1 VTSPASS
8 VSLRAVAAAVVLTA
22 LAGTAFAGGWVEE
35 RVDRTVI
42 HVSVYQLPDP
52 NNTGTA
58 NRADVAAVRE
68 FVRRFPETFEKK
80 YKARYEADPAKYGD
94 HKWGRVEVELHPF
107 SGIQVEGVEND
118 LLAIAGDMAPDILY
132 VNFRKSDNYIQND
145 FLYPLD
151 KPEDGYLAGM
161 TEAEKAF
168 RVFPKIWP
176 VIKRKGP
183 RGKMQVWALPYGGAV
198 GRVLVYRKDL
208 FDEKGVPY
216 PTAQWTWEKMYQA
229 AKKIT
234 DPKRGI
240 YGLMFTRGKHESW
253 WWVTFLWSAGAEA
266 MTYDE
271 EKDEWRCAFG
281 SREAAVALEYYTR
294 ICNERWEGDEGKI
307 RRGYA
312 YMETGAWSKWDRGEI
327 GMMFEYIDEKLFS
340 QINPEVTGMVPVPLG
355 PTGKRGGELNSRMMG
370 LFSGIKHPAV
380 RDAAWE
386 YMRFYD
392 SEEAV
397 RIKTRIMVEG
407 GFGRFVNPR
416 YLTMFGYPEVVRLS
430 PKGWKETFEIAVE
443 TGKPEPYG
451 TNSNLAYDMM
461 TFPIQEA
468 RQLAMK
474 DKLPADYDERV
485 DVMHDIV
492 QRANQ
497 RANEEMI
504 GLIPPRERM
513 IRNAAAVVVLIAIA
527 ITFGL
532 VFRHIAKVFKP
543 PALEGF
549 EQLTWG
555 FRRYKW
561 AYFLLIPAMLT
572 ILVWRYIPLIR
583 GSVMAFQ
590 DYRLVGESA
599 WVGVRN
605 FGDLLWDG
613 FWWRSVYDALR
624 YSFLI
629 ISLTFMPP
637 IILAILLQE
646 VPRGKLVLRTIFYLP
661 AVITG
666 LVTVLLWKMF
676 YDASESGV
684 LNALVLSIPS
694 IVFIVVGAMFLAV
707 ALLFA
712 KRLFYHEMLL
722 PAWLFVIAGGL
733 LFITCAWLVKPILL
747 PPDESV
753 LTTLTSL
760 PRRLFATAPEAYR
773 WLDDES
779 TAMLACV
786 IPMVWAGMGPGC
798 LIYLAALKGIPDDL
812 YEAADVDGAT
822 FIDKVMFIIF
832 PILKPL
838 IIINFVGVFIA
849 SWYGA
854 TGRILAMTAGG
865 AKTEVAGLHI
875 FYKAFI
881 FLKFG
886 PATAMAWMLGFM
898 LIGFTVY
905 QLRILSRLEFRTT
918 GDKK

>member
-1 VTSPASS
+1 MLLRVTGDTWLKRRL
-8 VSLRAVAAAVVLTA
+8 V
-22 LAGTAFAGGWVEE
+22 LAGALVALSAARAASGGGWVE
-35 RVDRTVI
+35 DREDKTII
-42 HVSVYQLPDP
+42 HVSVYRLPDP
-52 NNTGTA
+52 NDTGTA

-68 FVRRFPETFEKK
+68 FRRRFPEIFREK
-80 YKARYEADPAKYGD
+80 YRLRYEENPGEYGRHD
-94 HKWGRVEVELHPF
+94 WEHVEVELHPF

-118 LLAIAGDMAPDILY
+118 LLAIAGEMAPDILY
-132 VNFRKSDNYIQND
+132 VNFRKSDNYIQNE

-151 KPEDGYLAGM
+151 RPEDGYLAGM
-161 TEAEKAF
+161 TEEEVDF
-168 RVFPKIWP
+168 RVHPKTWP
-176 VIKRKGP
+176 VIRRKGP
-183 RGKMQVWALPYGGAV
+183 EGRTGVWALPYGGAV
-198 GRVLVYRKDL
+198 GRVLVFRKDL
-208 FDEKGVPY
+208 FDEKGIPY
-216 PTAQWTWEKMYQA
+216 PTVEWTWDDMYGA
-229 AKKIT
+229 ARKIT

-266 MTYDE
+266 MVYDAE
-271 EKDEWRCAFG
+271 TDEWRCTFG

-294 ICNERWEGDEGKI
+294 VCNEKWTDDEGRI

-312 YMETGAWSKWDRGEI
+312 YKDTGGWDKWGRGEI

-340 QINPEVTGMVPVPLG
+340 QINPEITGMVPVPLG
-355 PTGKRGGELNSRMMG
+355 PTGIRAGELNSRMMG
-370 LFSGIKHPAV
+370 LFSGIEDRAV

-392 SEEAV
+392 CREAM

-407 GFGRFVNPR
+407 GFGRFVNPK
-416 YLTMFGYPEVVRLS
+416 YLNMFGYPEVVRLS
-430 PKGWKETFEIAVE
+430 PKGWKETFDTAIA

-461 TFPIQEA
+461 TDPIHDAE
-468 RQLAMK
+468 QLALK
-474 DKLPADYDERV
+474 DQLPEDYRERV
-485 DVMHDIV
+485 DVMHDLLKK
-492 QRANQ
+492 ANAY
-497 RANEEMI
+497 ANEEMI
-504 GLIPPRERM
+504 GVIPPGERM
-513 IRNAAAVVVLIAIA
+513 MRNIAAVLVLIALA
-527 ITFGL
+527 VTFAL
-532 VFRHIAKVFKP
+532 VFRHIAKVFRP
-543 PALEGF
+543 PALEGYK
-549 EQLTWG
+549 QASWA
-555 FRRYKW
+555 FRKYKW
-561 AYFLLIPAMLT
+561 AYILLIPAAAT
-572 ILVWRYIPLIR
+572 ILLWRYVPLVR

-590 DYRLVGESA
+590 DYRLIGHSA
-599 WVGVRN
+599 WVGVKN
-605 FGDLLWDG
+605 FGDLLWDNA
-613 FWWRSVYDALR
+613 WWQSVWNALR

-629 ISLTFMPP
+629 IALTFMPP

-646 VPRGKLVLRTIFYLP
+646 VPRGKLLLRTIYYLP

-666 LVTVLLWKMF
+666 LVTVILWKQF
-676 YDASESGV
+676 YDPSESGA
-684 LNALVLSIPS
+684 LNALVMRIPA
-694 IVFIVVGAMFLAV
+694 IAFLLVGAVLLTV

-712 KRLFYHEMLL
+712 RRLFQHEMPLA
-722 PAWLFVIAGGL
+722 AWVFVAAGAML
-733 LFITCAWLVKPILL
+733 CLTCAWLAKPILL
-747 PPDESV
+747 AP
-753 LTTLTSL
+753 TSFSQ
-760 PRRLFATAPEAYR
+760 RLFGTPAEAYR
-773 WLDDES
+773 WLGDSS
-779 TAMLACV
+779 TAMLSCV

-838 IIINFVGVFIA
+838 IIINFVGVFIG

-865 AKTEVAGLHI
+865 ANTEVAGLHI

-918 GDKK
+918 GDK